1 MPEMST
7 PLAHLRL
14 ERPSDGVVVL
24 TLDNPDMRNAMSEE
38 MTESWVRAIDQL
50 AADRSVRVVVVTG
63 GAVNLA
69 IRSFVL
75 ASAATAGC

>member
-1 MPEMST
+1 MK
-7 PLAHLRL
+7 RI
-14 ERPSDGVVVL
+14 ERERERDG
-24 TLDNPDMRNAMSEE
+24 NMHK
-38 MTESWVRAIDQL
+38 
-50 AADRSVRVVVVTG
+50 VVVVTG